1 MYQFKKK
8 IAIDYPSEAFSE
20 FECIMTGEL
29 ATIIAE
35 SNSWK
40 TTFALDMIEK
50 NSQKG
55 IKWYYINLEF
65 PIETMWQSRWL
76 WFHGKTKKDL
86 TEDWNLTDAEIRDME
101 DYINMNLSKF
111 KYYNSPNW
119 ITLQKLEQI
128 IEIWAIEWY
137 KLFVVD
143 TFSRILWNLEK
154 DARNNQ
160 NKCMEELQ
168 ALAQRLWIAIVML
181 HHTNR
186 AWTREGSQKIMD
198 LSNVFIVISKEE
210 DAEGE
215 QYRNYALLKDKFVVN
230 KEVDVYYYWWQYVKD
245 WLWTNRGHRDTD
257 KPF

>member
-1 MYQFKKK
+1 MFELKER
-8 IAIDYPSEAFSE
+8 IAIDYPSEAFDE
-20 FECIMTGEL
+20 FECILTWEL

-40 TTFALDMIEK
+40 TTFALDMIERNAK
-50 NSQKG
+50 KWV
-55 IKWYYINLEF
+55 KWYYINLEF

-76 WFHGKTKKDL
+76 WFHWKTKRDL
-86 TEDWNLTDAEIRDME
+86 SVESTLTDTDKQDMKNYIE
-101 DYINMNLSKF
+101 DKLNKF

-119 ITLQKLEQI
+119 ISLQKLEQV
-128 IEIWAIEWY
+128 IEIWAIELY

-143 TFSRILWNLEK
+143 TFSRIHWNLEK

-168 ALAQRLWIAIVML
+168 ELAQRLNVAIVML

-186 AWTREGSQKIMD
+186 SWTWEGSQKIMD
-198 LSNVFIVISKEE
+198 LSNVFIVITKMDDGDEE
-210 DAEGE
+210 
-215 QYRNYALLKDKFVVN
+215 YRNYKLMKDKYVVN
-230 KEVDVYYYWWQYVKD
+230 KEVDVYYYWGKYVKD
-245 WLWTNRGHRDTD
+245 WLWATWGLGNTN